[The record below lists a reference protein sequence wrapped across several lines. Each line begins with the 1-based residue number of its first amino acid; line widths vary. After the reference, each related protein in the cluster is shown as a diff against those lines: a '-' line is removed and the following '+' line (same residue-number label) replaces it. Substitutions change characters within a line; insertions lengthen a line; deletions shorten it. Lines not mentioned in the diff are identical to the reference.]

1 MGKFSKWLIIIVAF
15 FAITALIFS
24 FAFREMDFGNS
35 LPNNFPKDIPI
46 VKGKIV
52 SCKTARSDDLVRV
65 VEVKIQTELSFKDTV
80 QFYKTEFTCNST
92 KELDYPSFPIADSNV
107 TETSAVA
114 MYGKNTVG
122 VFIQAKEQTTEVL
135 VQVRGEAIYRLPQ

>member
-1 MGKFSKWLIIIVAF
+1 MSKFNKWMIIGSLIIIT
-15 FAITALIFS
+15 IIIFY
-24 FAFREMDFGNS
+24 FVFREIDFGNS

-46 VKGKIV
+46 VEGKIG

-80 QFYKTEFTCNST
+80 LFYKTEFANNST
-92 KELDYPSFPIADSNV
+92 KELDYPSFSMANSNA
-107 TETSAVA
+107 TKTSSVA

-122 VFIQAKEQTTEVL
+122 VFIQAKEQITEVL
-135 VQVRGEAIYRLPQ
+135 IQVKGESIFRLPQ